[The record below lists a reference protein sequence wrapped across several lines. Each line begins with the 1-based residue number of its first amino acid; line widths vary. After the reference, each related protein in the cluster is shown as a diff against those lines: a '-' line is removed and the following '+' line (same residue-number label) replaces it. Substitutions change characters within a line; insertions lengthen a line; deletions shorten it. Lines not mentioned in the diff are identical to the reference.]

1 MQTQRATR
9 VPQGFVFHPG
19 VRTQSG
25 ISRKGRGAA
34 TAAPS
39 LSAPAFLTTKIEP
52 IRPTDKDA
60 AGRFDIKLDKSYANV
75 LACCKRFLKFV
86 GIGFD
91 FEPTAGLTLSQKLGE
106 LIEYFEKKIDP
117 LGLSLVISKKDG
129 QGSDVEVLDCVV
141 YRWGRELED
150 TIVILYCAPAR
161 YMSPAGGQ
169 MYKRFMK
176 FVSDSTQIPLG
187 IPEHSENFY
196 LDCIMNMYDEDDF
209 DHYEDDEEEV
219 KEKDPVLEKYKMNGE
234 FWNLFDEINGLPKE
248 KPEQLYKAL
257 EEYRQQCPNDELE
270 IVEAMMQGIDI
281 VKDANCYWFE
291 FNPDDDG
298 ISNEYGYD
306 SSDGYASSVFASAI
320 LFSEHD
326 GISEELLD
334 NVNNEVNAGI
344 MMTGWNIH
352 QWLSPKIKKEDILD
366 FMRCKDLCASLDAW
380 LRTFYRA
387 TEKFDLYG
395 KSEQDTE

>member
-19 VRTQSG
+19 VRTPSG

-117 LGLSLVISKKDG
+117 LGLSLVISKKDS

-176 FVSDSTQIPLG
+176 FVTDSTNIPLG

-196 LDCIMNMYDEDDF
+196 LDCIMNMYDEEDF
-209 DHYEDDEEEV
+209 YDDEESGG
-219 KEKDPVLEKYKMNGE
+219 KEENHVLEKYKQDGE

-352 QWLSPKIKKEDILD
+352 QWLSPKMKKADVLD
-366 FMRCKDLCASLDAW
+366 FIRCKDLCASLDEW
-380 LRTFYRA
+380 LRVFYRA